1 MSSISI
7 AGDTSGSVIIA
18 APSVAGTT
26 TLTLPATTD
35 TLVGKTTTDTLTN
48 KTLTSPTITGATITV
63 AATAA
68 PAFSFYQSSAQTLSS
83 NTTTKITFTSSEF
96 DTTSGMF
103 ASSRFTPTVAGYYQ
117 VNALFNIG
125 ASNTSGI
132 IYLYKNGSVYK
143 NGMSFASAGTL
154 FQAYV
159 VNAIVYLNGSSDYIE
174 IYGQLVSGQIL
185 AATAAQTYFQAAMIR
200 SA

>member
-1 MSSISI
+1 MSSVVIS
-7 AGDTSGSVIIA
+7 GNTSGTITLD
-18 APSVAGTT
+18 APAVAGTT
-26 TLTLPATTD
+26 TLTLPVQTGTVMVNGPTFNASMSTTQ
-35 TLVGKTTTDTLTN
+35 
-48 KTLTSPTITGATITV
+48 TITT
-63 AATAA
+63 
-68 PAFSFYQSSAQTLSS
+68 S
-83 NTTTKITFTSSEF
+83 TFTKVNFNTEEW
-96 DTTSGMF
+96 DTNSNYNTSTY
-103 ASSRFTPTVAGYYQ
+103 RFTPTVAGYYQ

>member
-1 MSSISI
+1 MASIDAS
-7 AGDTSGSVIIA
+7 TSGAGGIITTA
-18 APSVAGTT
+18 DNSGILQLKSGGTT
-26 TLTLPATTD
+26 
-35 TLVGKTTTDTLTN
+35 
-48 KTLTSPTITGATITV
+48 IATISSTGLSTQV
-63 AATAA
+63 GA
-68 PAFSFYQSSAQTLSS
+68 PAFSAYQSSAQTLSS
-83 NTTTKITFTSSEF
+83 NTTTKLQFQTEEF
-96 DTTSGMF
+96 DTNNNFDSTTNY
-103 ASSRFTPTVAGYYQ
+103 RFTPTVAGYYQ

-174 IYGQLVSGQIL
+174 IYGQLVSGQAL